1 MDTTV
6 GLGPVEHTTQLAL
19 HEKAKLKKSLRR
31 FDMLFF
37 LLCAFVG
44 LDTLGLVAS
53 SADRAS
59 PG

>member
-1 MDTTV
+1 MDTPV
-6 GLGPVEHTTQLAL
+6 SLGPIEQTTQLAL

-37 LLCAFVG
+37 LICAFVG
-44 LDTLGLVAS
+44 LDTLGLVAA
-53 SADRAS
+53 SAGRAS